1 MRAGDDIDTDQYLAG
16 NGQQCADLIITIKKG
31 EILMTNKYAVYA
43 GNPGFFGFSICSTFI
58 GIIKAKDI
66 QQAYDIAHNLLRGSG
81 YQDVIVNEVI

>member
-1 MRAGDDIDTDQYLAG
+1 
-16 NGQQCADLIITIKKG
+16 
-31 EILMTNKYAVYA
+31 MTNKYAVYA

-81 YQDVIVNEVI
+81 YQDIIVNEAM